1 MKKKLF
7 FFAAVV
13 LFGTFAPQAW
23 ASYDF
28 SAVAPSGQTLYYN
41 IVSGGVELT
50 YPSGNSNNPYTGYT
64 APSGDL
70 VIPDSVTYGG
80 TTYPVIAIGDIALGH
95 ANITSLVVGNNVT
108 HLKLNCIGDCFSLT
122 SVELGTSVISIGQG
136 AFVSCSALTSIK
148 LKTTTPPS
156 LDWQAFYNTGSMS
169 NKTFYIPAGSLSA
182 YQSASDW
189 GTGKNYVEYYDI
201 VVNGLC
207 YYLTN
212 DSTTVTLGGHSIECT
227 GDIVIPDSIQ
237 YNNNTL
243 YVTSI
248 GYSAF
253 EGCTGLT
260 SVTIGSAVT
269 SIGYSAFEGCTGL
282 TSVTIPDAVTSIGDH
297 AFWECSGLT
306 SVTIGSGVTSIGG
319 AAFKGCSGL
328 TSVTIPDAVTSIGY
342 SAFESCTG
350 LTSVTIGSAVTSIGD
365 HAFWECSGLTSV
377 TIGSGVTSIGGAAF
391 KGCSGLHDVICKSI
405 YPPTAQDNTFEGVP
419 AYCTL
424 TVPCGSLTYYSV
436 TEPWNTK
443 FPLMNEDCNSV
454 NTVEEDSAEPTIY
467 AAEGRLYIDAPQP
480 VDAAVYDM
488 TGRRVATLAAGTST
502 PMPAG
507 VFLVK
512 VGILPARKV
521 VVLR

>member
-282 TSVTIPDAVTSIGDH
+282 TSVTIPDAVTSIGYS
-297 AFWECSGLT
+297 AFEGCTDLT
-306 SVTIGSGVTSIGG
+306 SVTIGS
-319 AAFKGCSGL
+319 
-328 TSVTIPDAVTSIGY
+328 AVTSIGY
-342 SAFESCTG
+342 SAFEGCTG
-350 LTSVTIGSAVTSIGD
+350 LTSVTIPDAVTSIGD

-405 YPPTAQDNTFEGVP
+405 YPPTAQANTFEGVP

-502 PMPAG
+502 PLPTG
-507 VFLVK
+507 VYMVK
-512 VGILPARKV
+512 VGTLPARKV

>member
-1 MKKKLF
+1 MKKKLSF
-7 FFAAVV
+7 LVALV
-13 LFGTFAPQAW
+13 LLCAFAPQAW

-50 YPSGNSNNPYTGYT
+50 YPSGNSNNPYNGYT

-156 LDWQAFYNTGSMS
+156 LNWQAFYNTGSMS

-282 TSVTIPDAVTSIGDH
+282 TSVTI
-297 AFWECSGLT
+297 
-306 SVTIGSGVTSIGG
+306 
-319 AAFKGCSGL
+319 
-328 TSVTIPDAVTSIGY
+328 
-342 SAFESCTG
+342 
-350 LTSVTIGSAVTSIGD
+350 GSAVTSIGKY
-365 HAFWECSGLTSV
+365 AFRN
-377 TIGSGVTSIGGAAF
+377 
-391 KGCSGLHDVICKSI
+391 CSGLHNVICKSV
-405 YPPTAQDNTFEGVP
+405 YPPSAQDNTFEGVP
-419 AYCTL
+419 TYCTL
-424 TVPCGSLTYYSV
+424 TVPCGSLSYYRV

-467 AAEGRLYIDAPQP
+467 AAEGRLYIDAPQT